1 MHINISVKEYKYRG
15 NLKTNNKKSE
25 KLSQLANCIRFLSI
39 DAVQKAN
46 SGHPGMP
53 MGMADI
59 ATVLYKNH
67 LKFDPNE
74 PKWIDRDRF
83 ILSNGHGSMLL
94 YSCLH
99 LTGYKDVSLDNI
111 KNFRQI
117 GSPTAGHPEYGELEG
132 IETTTGPLS
141 QGLANAVGL
150 AMAESKLSSTLG
162 KDFIDHHT
170 YVFAGDGCLMEG
182 LSHEACSLAGHL
194 KLNKLIVFFDD
205 NSISIDGETSL
216 STSDNIESRFK
227 SYNWNILN
235 VNGHD
240 HQEINEA
247 ILNAKNSDKPTII
260 CCKTKIGF
268 GSPNKEANASSHGSP
283 LGKEEVLLT
292 RKNLNWDH
300 EEFCIPDDL
309 LSEWRNFANRNT
321 EVKKNWEHKNA
332 EFLNSSKY
340 KKFFNKNLNAE
351 IKKEIINFKKSY
363 AQDDTKYATRKASE
377 SSLELLNNHIV
388 NFLGGSADLTGSN
401 NTKTKEMAIFNSEN
415 YQGSYVYYGI
425 REHAMAGVMNG
436 LALHG
441 GIKPYG
447 GTFLVFSDYCRPS
460 IRLSALMKIPVIY
473 VMTHDSIGLGE
484 DGPTH
489 QPVEH
494 LAALRAIPDLN
505 VIRPCDILETIEA
518 WEIALETKGP
528 TILALT
534 RQGLPTNK
542 RDSFEDNLV
551 MKGAYIIK
559 NFSKYD
565 ASIFASGSEVEIAL
579 QASIK
584 LQEININLRVISF
597 PSMELFEIQNE
608 KYKKE
613 IIGNKPNFAVEAGV
627 INGWEKYVTNENF
640 IGMKSFGASGPYND
654 VYKHFRITADDICKK
669 IQEKLILHNK
679 IKD

>member
-1 MHINISVKEYKYRG
+1 MHSNISVKGYKYRG
-15 NLKTNNKKSE
+15 NLKNNNTTSK

-59 ATVLYKNH
+59 ATVLFKNH
-67 LKFDPNE
+67 LKFDPND

-83 ILSNGHGSMLL
+83 VLSNGHGSMLL
-94 YSCLH
+94 YSILY
-99 LTGYKDVSLDNI
+99 LTGYRDISLNDI

-141 QGLANAVGL
+141 QGLSNAVGF

-162 KDFIDHHT
+162 KDCIDHYT

-205 NSISIDGETSL
+205 NSISIDGPISL
-216 STSDNIESRFK
+216 SSSDNVEARFQ
-227 SYNWNILN
+227 SYGWNILKID
-235 VNGHD
+235 GHD

-247 ILNAKNSDKPTII
+247 INKAKISEQPTII
-260 CCKTKIGF
+260 SCKTKIGY
-268 GSPNKEANASSHGSP
+268 GSPNKEASASSHGSP
-283 LGKEEVLLT
+283 LGEDEVNLT
-292 RKNLNWDH
+292 RKNLEWSHDKFIIP
-300 EEFCIPDDL
+300 EEL
-309 LSEWRNFANRNT
+309 LSEWRSFAKRN
-321 EVKKNWEHKNA
+321 EEIKKIWTNNNA
-332 EFLNSSKY
+332 DFLNSTKY
-340 KKFFNKNLNAE
+340 KKYFNINLDTE
-351 IKKEIINFKKSY
+351 IKKEIVNFKTTY
-363 AQDDTKYATRKASE
+363 ANDDTKFATRKASE
-377 SSLELLNNHIV
+377 ISLSLLNNHIE
-388 NFLGGSADLTGSN
+388 NFIGGSADLTGSN
-401 NTKTKEMAIFNSEN
+401 NTKTKAMSVFNADN
-415 YQGSYVYYGI
+415 YSGSYVYYGI
-425 REHAMAGVMNG
+425 REHAMAGIMNG

-441 GIKPYG
+441 GIKAYG

-460 IRLSALMKIPVIY
+460 IRLSALMKQPVVY

-494 LAALRAIPDLN
+494 LSALRAIPNLN
-505 VIRPCDILETIEA
+505 VIRPCDIIETIEA
-518 WEIALETKGP
+518 WEIALETKRP

-542 RDSFEDNLV
+542 RKSYKENLV
-551 MKGAYIIK
+551 LKGAYIIQ
-559 NFSKYD
+559 NQSEHD

-579 QASIK
+579 LASNK
-584 LQEININLRVISF
+584 LKEFNINLRVISF
-597 PSMELFEIQNE
+597 PSMELFEMQDSN
-608 KYKKE
+608 YKKE
-613 IIGNKPNFAVEAGV
+613 IIDDKPKFAVEAGI
-627 INGWEKYVTNENF
+627 INGWEKYIDNDDF
-640 IGMKSFGASGPYND
+640 IGMTSFGASGPYKD
-654 VYKHFRITADDICKK
+654 VYKHFNITAEHICERIKH
-669 IQEKLILHNK
+669 KLT
-679 IKD
+679 

>member
-1 MHINISVKEYKYRG
+1 M
-15 NLKTNNKKSE
+15 KTNNIKSE

-59 ATVLYKNH
+59 ATVLFKNH
-67 LKFDPNE
+67 LKFDPND
-74 PKWIDRDRF
+74 PKWIDKDRF

-94 YSCLH
+94 YACLY
-99 LTGYKDVSLDNI
+99 LTGYKDISLDNI

-141 QGLANAVGL
+141 QGLSNAVGF

-162 KDFIDHHT
+162 KDFINHYT

-205 NSISIDGETSL
+205 NSISIDGEISL
-216 STSDNIESRFK
+216 SSSDNIQVRFK
-227 SYNWNILN
+227 SYDWNVLN
-235 VNGHD
+235 VNGHN
-240 HQEINEA
+240 HEEINQA

-268 GSPNKEANASSHGSP
+268 GSPNKEASASSHGSP
-283 LGKEEVLLT
+283 LGKEEVELT
-292 RKNLNWDH
+292 RKNLNWNH
-300 EEFCIPDDL
+300 EEFYIPDDL
-309 LSEWRNFANRNT
+309 LSEWRGFANRNA
-321 EVKKNWEHKNA
+321 EIKKNWENKNA
-332 EFLNSSKY
+332 DFLNSSKFNN
-340 KKFFNKNLNAE
+340 FFNENLDSD
-351 IKKEIINFKKSY
+351 IKAEIINFKKLY
-363 AQDDTKYATRKASE
+363 AKDDTKYATRKASE
-377 SSLELLNNHIV
+377 SSLDLLNNHIV

-401 NTKTKEMAIFNSEN
+401 NTKTKGMDIFNAEN
-415 YQGSYVYYGI
+415 YKGSYVYYGI

-460 IRLSALMKIPVIY
+460 IRLSALMKLPVIY

-494 LAALRAIPDLN
+494 LAALRAIPNLN
-505 VIRPCDILETIEA
+505 VIRPSDILETIEA

-542 RDSFEDNLV
+542 RDSYEDNLAR
-551 MKGAYIIK
+551 KGAYIIK
-559 NFSKYD
+559 NHSKYD

-597 PSMELFEIQNE
+597 PSMELFEMQNAQ
-608 KYKKE
+608 YKKE
-613 IIGNKPNFAVEAGV
+613 IIGNKPKFAVEAGV
-627 INGWEKYVTNENF
+627 INGWEKYVDYENF
-640 IGMKSFGASGPYND
+640 IGMRSFGASGSYND
-654 VYKHFRITADDICKK
+654 VYKHFNITADNICKK
-669 IQEKLILHNK
+669 IQEKLI
-679 IKD
+679 